1 MSRGFVREDD
11 QEELP
16 IVPPRADLPDG
27 QVNYVTPVGLD
38 QLIKEREFLN
48 LERENLDKTNEADYR
63 IGVNYINAK
72 LLLLNTRISSA
83 HLINLENHPI
93 VEVRFGTIVT
103 LKINNSRQHQKFQI
117 VGVDEADIKKMKI
130 AFTSPL
136 AKILIEKKV
145 GDKAV
150 LKLEKED
157 RVFEI
162 VGISYG
168 S

>member
-27 QVNYVTPVGLD
+27 QINYVTQVGFD
-38 QLIKEREFLN
+38 QLLQEREMLTH
-48 LERENLDKTNEADYR
+48 EREDLDKTNETDYR
-63 IGVNYINAK
+63 IAVNHINAIM
-72 LLLLNTRISSA
+72 LLLNNRISTA
-83 HLINLENHPI
+83 QIIKLEEQHLD
-93 VEVRFGTIVT
+93 EVRFGATVT
-103 LKINNSRQHQKFQI
+103 LRINNNRQAQRFQI

-162 VGISYG
+162 VSISY
-168 S
+168 

>member
-27 QVNYVTPVGLD
+27 QINYVTQVGYDEL
-38 QLIKEREFLN
+38 LHEREMLTQ
-48 LERENLDKTNEADYR
+48 ERENLDRTSETDYR
-63 IGVNYINAK
+63 IASNHINAK
-72 LLLLNTRISSA
+72 LLLLNNRISTA
-83 HLINLENHPI
+83 HIIKLSDQHPD
-93 VEVRFGTIVT
+93 EVRFGATVT
-103 LKINNSRQHQKFQI
+103 LTINGGKQKQKFQI

-136 AKILIEKKV
+136 AKTLIEKKV
-145 GDKAV
+145 GGKAV
-150 LKLEKED
+150 LKLENEE

-162 VGISYG
+162 MKIEY
-168 S
+168 

>member
-27 QVNYVTPVGLD
+27 QINYVTQAGLD
-38 QLIKEREFLN
+38 QLIEERELLT

-72 LLLLNTRISSA
+72 LLLLNGRISSA
-83 HLINLENHPI
+83 HLIKLENQHPD
-93 VEVRFGTIVT
+93 EVRFGAIVT
-103 LKINNSRQHQKFQI
+103 LTINGGKQKQKFQI

-162 VGISYG
+162 VSISY
-168 S
+168 

>member
-27 QVNYVTPVGLD
+27 QINYVTQVGYD
-38 QLIKEREFLN
+38 ELIQEREL
-48 LERENLDKTNEADYR
+48 LTQEREDLDNANEADYR
-63 IGVNYINAK
+63 IAVNYINAK
-72 LLLLNTRISSA
+72 LLLLNNRISTA
-83 HLINLENHPI
+83 QVIKLEEQNLD
-93 VEVRFGTIVT
+93 EVRFGATVT
-103 LKINNSRQHQKFQI
+103 LKINSSKQHQKFQI

-162 VGISYG
+162 VSISY
-168 S
+168 

>member
-27 QVNYVTPVGLD
+27 QINYVTQAGLD
-38 QLIKEREFLN
+38 QLIEERELLN

-72 LLLLNTRISSA
+72 LLLLNDRISRA
-83 HLINLENHPI
+83 HLINLEKQHPN
-93 VEVRFGTIVT
+93 EVRFGAMVT
-103 LKINNSRQHQKFQI
+103 LTINGSKQKQKFQI

-162 VGISYG
+162 VSISY
-168 S
+168 